1 VGKRR
6 FGVAIDSKISL
17 DLDIIVKSLG
27 LDRSKIVEIALKNYI
42 SEYKHLL
49 SKHICRGIIV
59 IENANE
65 VSIDKILENH
75 RNILENHRNIITNY
89 IHSHIDKE
97 CICVIF
103 VSGDSENINALN
115 QQLLSCGCLVRYL
128 PFHHN

>member
-75 RNILENHRNIITNY
+75 RNIITNY

>member
-1 VGKRR
+1 MGKRR

-17 DLDIIVKSLG
+17 DLDNITRDSG

-49 SKHICRGIIV
+49 SKHICKGIIV

-65 VSIDKILENH
+65 VSIDKILEDH
-75 RNILENHRNIITNY
+75 RNVIINY

-103 VSGDSENINALN
+103 VSGDSEHINALN

-128 PFHHN
+128 PFHHK